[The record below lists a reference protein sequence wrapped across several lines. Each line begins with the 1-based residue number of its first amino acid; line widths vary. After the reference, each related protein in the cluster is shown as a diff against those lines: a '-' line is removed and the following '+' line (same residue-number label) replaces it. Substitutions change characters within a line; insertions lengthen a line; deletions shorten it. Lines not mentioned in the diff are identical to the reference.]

1 MTELKPCPFCGGEA
15 AVILDDRTWIECMD
29 CPQKAGV
36 GPFDTDAQAIAAWN
50 TRAAE
55 EGKAELVEALENA
68 ISLIAHKVGMD
79 ATAMVAGQTLVARE
93 VWSQGM
99 AALARYKEIAA

>member
-55 EGKAELVEALENA
+55 EAKAELVEAVQAARDALHFHYVEWDGEPEDA
-68 ISLIAHKVGMD
+68 VPLQLARSKCD
-79 ATAMVAGQTLVARE
+79 AT
-93 VWSQGM
+93 
-99 AALARYKEIAA
+99 LARVRGEG